1 MRRSA
6 AVLALGGAI
15 AATVCGA
22 ILGGVPDYAT
32 AAPAGK
38 PNVVMVVTDDQ
49 RVDEFDKRVMP
60 ATKRLIAGKGTT
72 FADTI
77 IPTPTCCPSRA
88 SMLTG
93 QYGHNNGV
101 TANAPGYRA
110 LEDPGSTLPVWLKEA
125 GYQTAHLGKY
135 LNGYQGV
142 AEPDTE
148 VAPGWDQWYTL
159 MTPRQYY
166 GYRLS
171 VNGKEQGY
179 GNKDSDQLTR
189 VLNRATSHLIRRFAG
204 QSDPF
209 YIQVDQFAP
218 HTESGTSPGADRC
231 KGGAVPDPRD
241 ENLFKDVE
249 IPGTPNFNE
258 KDVSDKPSFIR
269 SRDRL
274 DSTGKKQAAK
284 RRGCRMAA
292 LRGVDRGVKKIVST
306 LKREDELDNTVIIFI
321 SDNGYFLG
329 EHRIAVNKTLPY
341 EEALKVPMAIR
352 VPPGIVGDQPPT
364 KVKKLVANID
374 LAPTILDLA
383 GAQPCN
389 GQDCRVMDGRSLVGL
404 LRGTNGDVP
413 DNRSLVLEY
422 GRTRDKVGLVCEYGG
437 IRNPTAAF
445 VEYTALANGGG
456 CDPIDEGELYDLGAD
471 PFELDNLFRPNGG
484 AGSLQ
489 ERMEAKL
496 EELRD
501 CSGVAGRDPQPA
513 SRSYCE

>member
-1 MRRSA
+1 
-6 AVLALGGAI
+6 
-15 AATVCGA
+15 
-22 ILGGVPDYAT
+22 
-32 AAPAGK
+32 
-38 PNVVMVVTDDQ
+38 
-49 RVDEFDKRVMP
+49 
-60 ATKRLIAGKGTT
+60 
-72 FADTI
+72 
-77 IPTPTCCPSRA
+77 
-88 SMLTG
+88 
-93 QYGHNNGV
+93 
-101 TANAPGYRA
+101 
-110 LEDPGSTLPVWLKEA
+110 
-125 GYQTAHLGKY
+125 
-135 LNGYQGV
+135 
-142 AEPDTE
+142 
-148 VAPGWDQWYTL
+148 
-159 MTPRQYY
+159 
-166 GYRLS
+166 
-171 VNGKEQGY
+171 
-179 GNKDSDQLTR
+179 
-189 VLNRATSHLIRRFAG
+189 
-204 QSDPF
+204 
-209 YIQVDQFAP
+209 
-218 HTESGTSPGADRC
+218 
-231 KGGAVPDPRD
+231 
-241 ENLFKDVE
+241 
-249 IPGTPNFNE
+249 
-258 KDVSDKPSFIR
+258 
-269 SRDRL
+269 
-274 DSTGKKQAAK
+274 
-284 RRGCRMAA
+284 MAA

-352 VPPGIVGDQPPT
+352 VPPGIAGDESPT

-389 GQDCRVMDGRSLVGL
+389 GQDCRVMDGQSLVGL